1 MYLKYS
7 QVYAAFNLYTGAG
20 DDQAGGD
27 RVPTKGKAK
36 KSKKKKKSTQKRR
49 RKKARRYE
57 EAEDTE
63 EEEDT
68 GASHEHGM

>member
-1 MYLKYS
+1 LYLKYS

-27 RVPTKGKAK
+27 RVPTKVKAK
-36 KSKKKKKSTQKRR
+36 KSKKKRR

-63 EEEDT
+63 EEDT

>member
-36 KSKKKKKSTQKRR
+36 KSKKKKSTQKRR

-63 EEEDT
+63 EEDT